1 MLPMARR
8 ALHLGSVAAL
18 LAASLGLAGCGGGGR
33 IVGFPPPAGS
43 WPSPQQE
50 TVPEAVRYPE
60 VRLDVPSVIAADPE
74 AQRFLLLR
82 QLVEAGL
89 VTPEEAGTRRNANMG
104 ALLPYSAPPPAA
116 GLGRP
121 VALRDIADRLS
132 RLSVPAAGMPPSVR
146 QAERDFLMDSLL
158 PAEPALRTPP
168 ARLDPTAL
176 ATGRRR
182 VDDLARL
189 GLVEHDEHQRE
200 MAAIIAAE
208 RTLANTPPPP
218 PPPPPKKKPVKKKP
232 AIPDGGVPGA
242 TKPGDIPGGTQPFNP
257 KGTLGLHLLS
267 MASPTM
273 TDKAVEA
280 LKKEY
285 PELAPLEFKAVKTD
299 IPDLGTTYRLMAGPL
314 SGADAETLCRA
325 LRGKG
330 QSCAIANF

>member
-1 MLPMARR
+1 MPRGASRI
-8 ALHLGSVAAL
+8 ASL
-18 LAASLGLAGCGGGGR
+18 LAMLSALASCGGV
-33 IVGFPPPAGS
+33 VGVPPPAES
-43 WPSPQQE
+43 WPSPPQE
-50 TVPEAVRYPE
+50 MAREPVRYPE
-60 VRLDVPSVIAADPE
+60 IRLNVPAFIAADPE

-89 VTPEEAGTRRNANMG
+89 VTPEEAGTRRAANIG
-104 ALLPYSAPPPAA
+104 ALLPFSAPPPAA

-121 VALRDIADRLS
+121 VALRDLADRLS
-132 RLSVPAAGMPPSVR
+132 RLSVPSAGQPASVR

-158 PAEPALRTPP
+158 PAEPVLRAPP
-168 ARLDPTAL
+168 ARLEKEAL

-182 VDDLARL
+182 AEDLGRL
-189 GLVEHDEHQRE
+189 GLVEHDEFQRE

-208 RTLANTPPPP
+208 RNLANAPP
-218 PPPPPKKKPVKKKP
+218 PPPPPKKKPRKKP
-232 AIPDGGVPGA
+232 TLPGGAAPDGGVPGA
-242 TKPGDIPGGTQPFNP
+242 TRPGDIPGGTVPFNP

-267 MASPTM
+267 MASPTT

-314 SGADAETLCRA
+314 SGADAETLCRS

-330 QSCAIANF
+330 QSCAIANY

>member
-1 MLPMARR
+1 MARR
-8 ALHLGSVAAL
+8 ASHLASVAAL
-18 LAASLGLAGCGGGGR
+18 LAASMGLAGCGG
-33 IVGFPPPAGS
+33 IVGVPPPAES
-43 WPSPQQE
+43 WPSPPQE
-50 TVPEAVRYPE
+50 VAREAVRYPE

-89 VTPEEAGTRRNANMG
+89 VAPEEAGTRRNANIG
-104 ALLPYSAPPPAA
+104 ALLPYSAPPPAS

-121 VALRDIADRLS
+121 AALRDIADRLS
-132 RLSVPAAGMPPSVR
+132 RLSVPAGGMPASVR
-146 QAERDFLMDSLL
+146 QAERDFLMDTLL
-158 PAEPALRTPP
+158 PAEPTLRTPP
-168 ARLDPTAL
+168 ARIDSTAL

-182 VDDLARL
+182 VEDLARL
-189 GLVEHDEHQRE
+189 GLVGHDEHQRE
-200 MAAIIAAE
+200 MAAILIAE
-208 RTLANTPPPP
+208 RALANAPPP
-218 PPPPPKKKPVKKKP
+218 PPPPPKKKPRKKP
-232 AIPDGGVPGA
+232 AIPDGGVSGA

-267 MASPTM
+267 MASPTT

-285 PELAPLEFKAVKTD
+285 PELAALEFKAVKTD

>member
-1 MLPMARR
+1 MAR
-8 ALHLGSVAAL
+8 
-18 LAASLGLAGCGGGGR
+18 
-33 IVGFPPPAGS
+33 
-43 WPSPQQE
+43 E
-50 TVPEAVRYPE
+50 TVRYPD
-60 VRLDVPSVIAADPE
+60 VRLNVPSVIAADPE

-82 QLVEAGL
+82 QLAEAGL
-89 VTPEEAGTRRNANMG
+89 VSPEEAGTRRNANLG

-116 GLGRP
+116 GLGRT

-132 RLSVPAAGMPPSVR
+132 RLSVPAANMPPSVR

-158 PAEPALRTPP
+158 PAEPGLRTPP
-168 ARLDPTAL
+168 ARLDGTAL

-182 VDDLARL
+182 AEDLARL
-189 GLVEHDEHQRE
+189 GLVEHDEFQRE
-200 MAAIIAAE
+200 MAAILIAE
-208 RTLANTPPPP
+208 RALANAPP
-218 PPPPPKKKPVKKKP
+218 PPPPPKKKPVRKKP

-242 TKPGDIPGGTQPFNP
+242 TRPGDIPGGTQPFNP

-285 PELAPLEFKAVKTD
+285 PELAALEFKAVKTD

-314 SGADAETLCRA
+314 SGAEAETLCQA

-330 QSCAIANF
+330 QSCAISNF

>member
-1 MLPMARR
+1 MPRG
-8 ALHLGSVAAL
+8 ALRIASL
-18 LAASLGLAGCGGGGR
+18 LAMLSALAACGG
-33 IVGFPPPAGS
+33 IVGVPPPAES
-43 WPSPQQE
+43 WPSPPQE
-50 TVPEAVRYPE
+50 TVREPVRYPE
-60 VRLDVPSVIAADPE
+60 VRLNVPAFIASDPE

-89 VTPEEAGTRRNANMG
+89 VAPEEAATRRNANIG
-104 ALLPYSAPPPAA
+104 ALLPFSAPPPAA

-132 RLSVPAAGMPPSVR
+132 RLSVPDAGQPASVR
-146 QAERDFLMDSLL
+146 QAERDFLMDTLL
-158 PAEPALRTPP
+158 PTEPVLRAPP
-168 ARLDPTAL
+168 ARLAKEAL

-182 VDDLARL
+182 AEDLGRL
-189 GLVEHDEHQRE
+189 GLVEHDEFQRE

-208 RTLANTPPPP
+208 RTLANAPPP
-218 PPPPPKKKPVKKKP
+218 PPPPPKKKKPRKQVP

-267 MASPTM
+267 MASPTT

-314 SGADAETLCRA
+314 SGADAESLCRA

-330 QSCAIANF
+330 QSCAIANY

>member
-1 MLPMARR
+1 MPRGASRI
-8 ALHLGSVAAL
+8 ASL
-18 LAASLGLAGCGGGGR
+18 LAMLSALAACGG
-33 IVGFPPPAGS
+33 IVGVPPPAES
-43 WPSPQQE
+43 WPSPPQE
-50 TVPEAVRYPE
+50 MAREPVRYPE
-60 VRLDVPSVIAADPE
+60 VRLNVPAFIASDPE

-89 VTPEEAGTRRNANMG
+89 VSPEEAGTRRNGNIG
-104 ALLPYSAPPPAA
+104 ALLPFSAPPPAA

-132 RLSVPAAGMPPSVR
+132 RLSVPAAGQPASVR
-146 QAERDFLMDSLL
+146 QAERDFLMDTLL
-158 PAEPALRTPP
+158 PADSVMRAPP
-168 ARLDPTAL
+168 ARLEKEAL
-176 ATGRRR
+176 ATGKRRAE
-182 VDDLARL
+182 DLGRL
-189 GLVEHDEHQRE
+189 GLVEHDEFQRE

-208 RTLANTPPPP
+208 RTLANAPP
-218 PPPPPKKKPVKKKP
+218 PPPPPKKKPKRKAPTV
-232 AIPDGGVPGA
+232 PDGGVPGA

-267 MASPTM
+267 MASPTT

-314 SGADAETLCRA
+314 SGADAESLCRA

-330 QSCAIANF
+330 QSCAIANY

>member
-1 MLPMARR
+1 M
-8 ALHLGSVAAL
+8 AL
-18 LAASLGLAGCGGGGR
+18 LVVSLSPAGCSGV
-33 IVGFPPPAGS
+33 VGVPPPAES
-43 WPSPQQE
+43 WPSPP
-50 TVPEAVRYPE
+50 PEIVREIVRYPE
-60 VRLDVPSVIAADPE
+60 VRLSVPSVIAADPE

-89 VTPEEAGTRRNANMG
+89 VTPQEAGTRRTANLG

-132 RLSVPAAGMPPSVR
+132 RLSVPAADLPPSVR
-146 QAERDFLMDSLL
+146 QAERDFLMDTLL
-158 PAEPALRTPP
+158 PAEPATRTPP
-168 ARLDPTAL
+168 VRKDTTAL

-182 VDDLARL
+182 AEDLARL
-189 GLVEHDEHQRE
+189 GLVEHDEFQRE
-200 MAAIIAAE
+200 MATIIAAE
-208 RTLANTPPPP
+208 RELANAPP
-218 PPPPPKKKPVKKKP
+218 PPPPPKKKKPRKKP

-242 TKPGDIPGGTQPFNP
+242 TKPGDIPGGTLPFNP

-267 MASPTM
+267 MASPTT
-273 TDKAVEA
+273 TDKAVDA

-285 PELAPLEFKAVKTD
+285 PELAALEFKAVKTD

-325 LRGKG
+325 LRDKG
-330 QSCAIANF
+330 QSCAISNF

>member
-1 MLPMARR
+1 MARR
-8 ALHLGSVAAL
+8 ASLLASVAAL
-18 LAASLGLAGCGGGGR
+18 LAASVGLAGCGG
-33 IVGFPPPAGS
+33 IVGVPPPAES
-43 WPSPQQE
+43 WPSPPQE
-50 TVPEAVRYPE
+50 VAREAVRYPE
-60 VRLDVPSVIAADPE
+60 VRLDVPAVIAADPE

-89 VTPEEAGTRRNANMG
+89 VAPEEAGTRRNANIG
-104 ALLPYSAPPPAA
+104 ALLPYSAPPPAS

-121 VALRDIADRLS
+121 AALRDIADRLS
-132 RLSVPAAGMPPSVR
+132 RLSVPADGMPASVR
-146 QAERDFLMDSLL
+146 QAERDFLMDTLL
-158 PAEPALRTPP
+158 PAEPTLRTPP
-168 ARLDPTAL
+168 ARIDSGAL

-182 VDDLARL
+182 VEDLARL
-189 GLVEHDEHQRE
+189 GLVGHDEHQRE
-200 MAAIIAAE
+200 MAAILIAE
-208 RTLANTPPPP
+208 RALANAPPP
-218 PPPPPKKKPVKKKP
+218 PPPPPKKKPRKKP
-232 AIPDGGVPGA
+232 AVPDGGVSGA

-267 MASPTM
+267 MASPTT

-285 PELAPLEFKAVKTD
+285 PELAALEFKAVKTD